1 MLEYIATLPNF
12 LAFLGTSICLLVAFT
27 AAYMLATPQ
36 NDLALIRRGNTSAAV
51 VFGATVL
58 GFALPLASAMAH
70 SVNLLDL
77 LLWGAI
83 ACAVQAIAS
92 ILLRLTIRDLRG
104 HVEADRIAVAMVM
117 ASFKIAFGLLNAAAV
132 VY

>member
-1 MLEYIATLPNF
+1 MFEYIATLPNF
-12 LAFLGTSICLLVAFT
+12 LAFLGTSIFLLIAFT
-27 AAYMLATPQ
+27 AAYVLATPQ
-36 NDLALIRRGNTSAAV
+36 NDLALIRQGNVSSAV

-92 ILLRLTIRDLRG
+92 ILLRLTIHDLRG
-104 HVEADRIAVAMVM
+104 HVEADRVAVAIVM
-117 ASFKIAFGLLNAAAV
+117 ASLKIAFGLLNAAAV

>member
-12 LAFLGTSICLLVAFT
+12 LAFLGTSICLLIAFM
-27 AAYMLATPQ
+27 AAYVLLTPQ
-36 NDLALIRRGNTSAAV
+36 HELSLIRHGNVSAAV

-70 SVNLLDL
+70 SVNLVDL
-77 LLWGAI
+77 LVWGAI
-83 ACAVQAIAS
+83 ACVVQAIAS
-92 ILLRLTIRDLRG
+92 MLLRLTIHDLRG
-104 HVEADRIAVAMVM
+104 HVEADRVAVAIAM
-117 ASFKIAFGLLNAAAV
+117 ASLKIAFGLLNAAAV

>member
-1 MLEYIATLPNF
+1 MLEYVTTLPNF
-12 LAFLGTSICLLVAFT
+12 LAFLGTSICLLVAFI
-27 AAYMLATPQ
+27 AAYILLTPQ
-36 NDLALIRRGNTSAAV
+36 HEISLIRQGNVSAAV

-70 SVNLLDL
+70 SVNLVDL

-83 ACAVQAIAS
+83 ACVVQGLAS
-92 ILLRLTIRDLRG
+92 MLLRLTIRDLRG
-104 HVEADRIAVAMVM
+104 HIEADRVAVAITM
-117 ASFKIAFGLLNAAAV
+117 ASFKVAFGLLNAAAV

>member
-1 MLEYIATLPNF
+1 
-12 LAFLGTSICLLVAFT
+12 
-27 AAYMLATPQ
+27 
-36 NDLALIRRGNTSAAV
+36 
-51 VFGATVL
+51 
-58 GFALPLASAMAH
+58 MAH

>member
-1 MLEYIATLPNF
+1 MLDYIATLPNF
-12 LAFLGTSICLLVAFT
+12 LTFLGTSICLLVAFT
-27 AAYMLATPQ
+27 AAYVLLTPQ
-36 NDLALIRRGNTSAAV
+36 HEFALIRHGNVSAAV

-70 SVNLLDL
+70 SVNLVDL

-104 HVEADRIAVAMVM
+104 HVEADRVAVAIAM